1 MMFENLEGPNLCFFF
16 FFFLI
21 IFLVIVGSMKYG
33 SLSFLT

>member
-1 MMFENLEGPNLCFFF
+1 MMFENFEGPNLCFFF

-21 IFLVIVGSMKYG
+21 IVVVIVGSMKYG

>member
-21 IFLVIVGSMKYG
+21 IVVVIVGSMKYG